1 MSDEVWITLADV
13 KKIFNQED
21 TEHLVVARYHGSML
35 ADSVRVVDQIEE
47 IVSDS
52 RGRLWRLTPIREGE
66 LIKFIRVLAKLEM
79 ITVYEDL

>member
-1 MSDEVWITLADV
+1 MGDEVWIGLTDV

-21 TEHLVVARYHGSML
+21 SEHLVIARYHGSML

-47 IVSDS
+47 VVSDS
-52 RGRLWRLTPIREGE
+52 RGRLWRMTPIREGE
-66 LIKFIRVLAKLEM
+66 LIKFTRVMAKPMM